1 MRVPPVF
8 PALLLLCLPVG
19 LRAQQWNSDAAE
31 ILVARG
37 IAQRAVR
44 QADTTLRDFR
54 VRAHGF
60 VFFLGQM
67 AEGLREPPRLVKS
80 DELVLEVYWKAPD
93 KSKQRIVG
101 WRDRADLPTD
111 IQYHRDHLGIVQN
124 NFSDRIRLGEG
135 DEVQDVPHPLA
146 FEGPALYDYA
156 VADSLTI
163 ELPDRR
169 VRVVEVLVRP
179 KDFDQPRVVGSL
191 YFDVETAE
199 LVIFRFT
206 FTRSAYLDDTLE
218 DITIV
223 LENGLWHE
231 RYWLPRRQEVEIRR
245 RAKVLDLPAR
255 GIIRGRW
262 EIQDY
267 EFNVGLSDLM
277 FRGAEI
283 VAAPKATR
291 DSFQWEAP
299 LHAAIQEA
307 AGPVMTVDLEEV
319 RGQVTAIAGAAA
331 LSGLATARLGVGSIS
346 DLLHF
351 NRVEGL
357 APGLGTV
364 LRSGG
369 KATEL
374 HLWVSYGVS
383 DQRLKGRVEL
393 SQRIGGWT
401 LEARGA
407 RQIADVGD
415 RAIISPLLNTVLAQE
430 LGRDFGDYA
439 LLDEAFGIVRRDFGV
454 RGGIGVELGVQHTTS
469 LDVVATPA
477 SGAFRPNP
485 PLGAGTVAV
494 GRLTVER
501 RSAELAI
508 RRGVSG
514 AVTVEGGT
522 GGDVQYLRLSGT
534 GRAHFGI
541 GATRLVLTGWA
552 GWGSAELP
560 AYRSFV
566 LGGRGTLVGEPF
578 REWGGRYAALGR
590 LEWQVPVPIPAVP
603 LGPFVNTGRSVTLAP
618 FVAVGW
624 AGGEV
629 AGVPWRPSGGVRPVA
644 GLALE
649 LFHRFFRL
657 DLGFGLR
664 DGDVSLVADVTQDLW
679 GIL

>member
-1 MRVPPVF
+1 MPCRPVF
-8 PALLLLCLPVG
+8 PALLLLGLPVG
-19 LRAQQWNSDAAE
+19 LGAQQWNADAADV
-31 ILVARG
+31 LVARG

-146 FEGPALYDYA
+146 FEGPALYDFA
-156 VADSLTI
+156 VADSLTM

-179 KDFDQPRVVGSL
+179 KEFDQPRVVGSL

-199 LVIFRFT
+199 VVIFRFS

-231 RYWLPRRQEVEIRR
+231 RYWLPRRQEIEIRR

-262 EIQDY
+262 EIEDY

-277 FRGAEI
+277 FRGPEI

-291 DSFQWEAP
+291 DSFAWEVP
-299 LHAAIQEA
+299 LHAAIQEV
-307 AGPVMTVDLEEV
+307 AGPVTVVDLEEV
-319 RGQVTAIAGAAA
+319 RGQVTEIAGAAA
-331 LSGLATARLGVGSIS
+331 LSGLATARLSVGSIS

-374 HLWVSYGVS
+374 HLWASYGVS

-393 SQRIGGWT
+393 SQRVGGWT
-401 LEARGA
+401 LEARGV
-407 RQIADVGD
+407 RRITDVSD
-415 RAIISPLLNTVLAQE
+415 HAVISPLLNTVLAQE
-430 LGRDFGDYA
+430 LGRDFGDYV
-439 LLDEAFGIVRRDFGV
+439 LLDEAFAGVRRDFGV
-454 RGGIGVELGVQHTTS
+454 RGGVAVALGVQRTTS
-469 LDVVATPA
+469 VAVAA
-477 SGAFRPNP
+477 SSAAGTFRDNP
-485 PLGAGTVAV
+485 PLGAGTIAV
-494 GRLTVER
+494 GRLTIER

-508 RRGVSG
+508 RSG
-514 AVTVEGGT
+514 LSGSVTVEGGSGT
-522 GGDVQYLRLSGT
+522 DLRYLRVSGT
-534 GRAHFGI
+534 GRAHLSV
-541 GATRLVLTGWA
+541 GATRLVLAGWG
-552 GWGSAELP
+552 GWGSAQLP

-578 REWGGRYAALGR
+578 RAWGGRYAALGR
-590 LEWQVPVPIPAVP
+590 LEWQLPVPVPAAP

-624 AGGEV
+624 SGGAV
-629 AGVPWRPSGGVRPVA
+629 AGVPWRPTEGVRPVA

-649 LFHRFFRL
+649 LFHRFIRL
-657 DLGFGLR
+657 DFGWALH
-664 DGDVSLVADVTQDLW
+664 DGGVSLVADVSQDLW